1 MKKIDPYLIPDTPLD
16 TTGVAFIHISSGFKG
31 GYVIENNSGELI
43 VYSINNITKS
53 NLDIY
58 YLYTYNKKF
67 IYDLIKIGGSTITKI
82 FIANPN
88 VSRFSFNKMDKYLFQ
103 AKRMS

>member
-43 VYSINNITKS
+43 VYSINNITKV
-53 NLDIY
+53 I
-58 YLYTYNKKF
+58 
-67 IYDLIKIGGSTITKI
+67 
-82 FIANPN
+82 
-88 VSRFSFNKMDKYLFQ
+88 
-103 AKRMS
+103 